1 MKPEPK
7 AEPMYKGLVKKGPT
21 RPIRSLKPAIA
32 ANTPVPGKLMVPAL
46 SQSQIKA
53 QSTALIQAS

>member
-1 MKPEPK
+1 
-7 AEPMYKGLVKKGPT
+7 MYKGLVKKGPT

-32 ANTPVPGKLMVPAL
+32 ANTPIPGKLMVPAL